1 MFSSG
6 SFKNLVGTVDSL
18 PQPNPNDSIYNETL
32 EITIELAKDYAWAA
46 MDETSKNAS
55 ELSQLAPTGKKE
67 ALKKY
72 HVILCKVKF
81 KGRVIC
87 KLMPQLIFCLSFFDS
102 ETF

>member
-6 SFKNLVGTVDSL
+6 SFKNIVGIVDSMS
-18 PQPNPNDSIYNETL
+18 QPNPNDSIYNETL

-67 ALKKY
+67 TLKKY
-72 HVILCKVKF
+72 INITLF

-87 KLMPQLIFCLSFFDS
+87 KLMPQLIFFLSFF
-102 ETF
+102 

>member
-6 SFKNLVGTVDSL
+6 SFKNLVGTVDFMS
-18 PQPNPNDSIYNETL
+18 QPNPNDSIYNETL

-67 ALKKY
+67 TLKKY
-72 HVILCKVKF
+72 IVITLYYVK
-81 KGRVIC
+81 
-87 KLMPQLIFCLSFFDS
+87 
-102 ETF
+102 

>member
-6 SFKNLVGTVDSL
+6 SFKNLVGTVDSM

-55 ELSQLAPTGKKE
+55 ELSQLAPTGKLWKST
-67 ALKKY
+67 LKPRY
-72 HVILCKVKF
+72 
-81 KGRVIC
+81 
-87 KLMPQLIFCLSFFDS
+87 S
-102 ETF
+102 EQVCREIHYIEV